1 MVAATTNVDPNEDA
15 RSTSSTLVNGENSA
29 RNDVDVS
36 ERPAQQTTTTTTAA
50 NQVRHGFDQELYEE
64 DIIRF
69 LYYSEKR
76 HDTNAKPNPNVA
88 VNVGTDNNKNDWVN
102 SVNSLFSFFFFYIIF
117 YGRGFLCVKIG
128 IG

>member
-29 RNDVDVS
+29 RNDVDVP
-36 ERPAQQTTTTTTAA
+36 ERPAQQTTAVATTTTTTTT

-102 SVNSLFSFFFFYIIF
+102 SVNSVFSFLLLLLL
-117 YGRGFLCVKIG
+117 GG
-128 IG
+128 